1 MRTSAARRARRALD
15 RRLGAVDTGQLAVP
29 ARGWVRAIREALGMS
44 QAALAARMGVTASA
58 VAALE
63 RSEAAGRAQLESLRR
78 AAEAMECDLIYAFV
92 PRNGLDATVR
102 KAALAQLAPHLR
114 SVSQTMALED
124 QATGVGNDVVNAE
137 VEAIID
143 SGRVWT

>member
-1 MRTSAARRARRALD
+1 M
-15 RRLGAVDTGQLAVP
+15 P
-29 ARGWVRAIREALGMS
+29 PRGWVRAIREALGMS
-44 QAALAARMGVTASA
+44 QAALAARMGVTPSA

-63 RSEAAGRAQLESLRR
+63 RSEAADRAQLDSLRR
-78 AAEAMECDLIYAFV
+78 AADAMDCDFVYAFV
-92 PRNGLDATVR
+92 PRHGLDATVR

-124 QATGVGNDVVNAE
+124 QSTEVDKDVVDAE